1 MIAIY
6 LAPVYIILNLY
17 ILRWAYLWMG
27 SCHSILRTM
36 AFRTIFAIIYAILS
50 TSLVSGFLI
59 KKPRVLHRALKITG
73 NYFLGIF
80 LYSLMI
86 VMAADLGRLFFKYV
100 CRVSWIHSRIAFN
113 VAGAVCTLLIIGL
126 CVRGIVHAKYIKVTP
141 YKVTVN
147 KTVPDTDKLKVVL
160 VADTHFGYNAGVI
173 HAHELVRK
181 INKQKPDL
189 VCIAGDIFDN
199 EYDAI
204 RSPEKLSKV
213 LRSIKSTYGVY
224 ACWGNHD
231 LNEAILAGFTFHHKG
246 DNISDVKDPRMNEFL
261 RKSNIKLL
269 EDESV
274 LIDNKFYIVG
284 RKDASL
290 IEKIHETRKA
300 PDQLTK
306 LLDRDKPILV
316 IDHQPKELQELA
328 DAGADLDLCGHTHNG
343 QTFPGNLT
351 IKPMWENPCGISQKG
366 TRHAIRYGQRNLLN
380 SGQFRITR
388 TLKPE
393 KKFFP
398 HAMMLSIVHYPHIH
412 IFIHIFCRDSCC
424 ASCISINRRCSN
436 SLSDHRYI
444 YFIPLR
450 NHTYQKTKNYSY
462 QFMKPFLHIFHNEPP
477 AILHKKH
484 RDCALPT
491 TTYVI

>member
-36 AFRTIFAIIYAILS
+36 AFRTIFAIIYAIVS
-50 TSLVSGFLI
+50 TSLVSGFFI

-113 VAGAVCTLLIIGL
+113 VAGAVCVLLIIGL
-126 CVRGIVHAKYIKVTP
+126 CVRGIIHAKYIKVTP
-141 YKVTVN
+141 YEVTIS

-204 RSPEKLSKV
+204 RSPERLAKI

-231 LNEAILAGFTFHHKG
+231 LNEEILAGFTFHHKG
-246 DNISDVKDPRMNEFL
+246 DDISNIKDPRMNEFL

-306 LLDRDKPILV
+306 LLDRDKPLLV

-351 IKPMWENPCGISQKG
+351 IKPMWENPCGISQKDAMTCIVTSGAGVWGPAMRLG
-366 TRHAIRYGQRNLLN
+366 TDSEIC
-380 SGQFRITR
+380 
-388 TLKPE
+388 
-393 KKFFP
+393 
-398 HAMMLSIVHYPHIH
+398 SIQVNFVSPG
-412 IFIHIFCRDSCC
+412 
-424 ASCISINRRCSN
+424 
-436 SLSDHRYI
+436 
-444 YFIPLR
+444 P
-450 NHTYQKTKNYSY
+450 
-462 QFMKPFLHIFHNEPP
+462 
-477 AILHKKH
+477 
-484 RDCALPT
+484 
-491 TTYVI
+491 

>member
-36 AFRTIFAIIYAILS
+36 AFRTIFAIIYAIVA
-50 TSLVSGFLI
+50 TSLVSGFFI

-86 VMAADLGRLFFKYV
+86 VMATDLGRLFFKYV
-100 CRVSWIHSRIAFN
+100 CRVPWIHSRIAFN

-199 EYDAI
+199 EYEAI
-204 RSPEKLSKV
+204 HEPEKVKKI
-213 LRSIKSTYGVY
+213 LRKINSRYGVY

-231 LNEAILAGFTFHHKG
+231 LNEPILAGFTFNPGKEG
-246 DNISDVKDPRMNEFL
+246 AESLKDPRMREFL
-261 RKSNIKLL
+261 KDSNIQLL
-269 EDESV
+269 EDEAV
-274 LIDNKFYIVG
+274 LIDNSFYVVG

-290 IEKIHETRKA
+290 IEKIEEKRKTPA
-300 PDQLTK
+300 QLTEK
-306 LLDRDKPILV
+306 LDKDKPIIF
-316 IDHQPKELQELA
+316 IDHQPKEFQEIA
-328 DAGADLDLCGHTHNG
+328 DAGVDLDLCGHTHDG
-343 QTFPGNLT
+343 QTFPGNIT
-351 IKPMWENPCGISQKG
+351 IKFLWENPCGYLQKG
-366 TRHAIRYGQRNLLN
+366 SMHNIVTSGSGVWGPAMRVGTN
-380 SGQFRITR
+380 SEICT
-388 TLKPE
+388 
-393 KKFFP
+393 
-398 HAMMLSIVHYPHIH
+398 
-412 IFIHIFCRDSCC
+412 
-424 ASCISINRRCSN
+424 INVTFQN
-436 SLSDHRYI
+436 S
-444 YFIPLR
+444 
-450 NHTYQKTKNYSY
+450 
-462 QFMKPFLHIFHNEPP
+462 
-477 AILHKKH
+477 
-484 RDCALPT
+484 
-491 TTYVI
+491 